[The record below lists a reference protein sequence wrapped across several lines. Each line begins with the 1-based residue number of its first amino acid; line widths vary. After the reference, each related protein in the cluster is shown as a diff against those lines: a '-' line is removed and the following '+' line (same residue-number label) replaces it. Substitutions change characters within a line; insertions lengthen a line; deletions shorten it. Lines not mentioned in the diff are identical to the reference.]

1 MKFSSSQALYRGF
14 RVRKA
19 YLAFLEFL
27 LSPHATHYG
36 MGNGDDDVSSN
47 FDYDEEIDLGDFEV
61 DDNNLLNEWRIAPTP
76 QSLNRFACFLN
87 NQK

>member
-1 MKFSSSQALYRGF
+1 
-14 RVRKA
+14 
-19 YLAFLEFL
+19 
-27 LSPHATHYG
+27 

-76 QSLNRFACFLN
+76 QSLNRFACCLN
-87 NQK
+87 ILNQK